1 MCSDHYV
8 WFWDMGY
15 KELDLR
21 RYEDG
26 EYAIIQYLN
35 TPIIPSLTRWN
46 FVLKGIRNTEITYDF
61 CKKYAEQLDLE
72 KHTVWEED
80 AKAMR
85 RHREQ
90 TEFEERRANDMADQW
105 LKGIVNNPDLMERIA
120 KNGFKE
126 LDPRRMMNQIP
137 RYRLGRGYRERA

>member
-1 MCSDHYV
+1 
-8 WFWDMGY
+8 MGY